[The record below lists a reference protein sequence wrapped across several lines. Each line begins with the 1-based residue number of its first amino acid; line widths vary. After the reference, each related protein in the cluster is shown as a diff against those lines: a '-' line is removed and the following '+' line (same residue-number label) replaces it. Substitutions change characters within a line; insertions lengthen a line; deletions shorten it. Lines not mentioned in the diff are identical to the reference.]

1 MALLT
6 PEELHELT
14 DCARP
19 SAQIEW
25 LRARSW
31 VFEIGATGRPKVDR
45 EEYERRMIG
54 GGKKQPQ
61 KKGPDTSWYGKTS
74 AARP

>member
-31 VFEIGATGRPKVDR
+31 VFEVGATGRPKVDR
-45 EEYERRMIG
+45 EEYGRRMIG
-54 GGKKQPQ
+54 GKRQPQ
-61 KKGPDTSWYGKTS
+61 KKGPDTSWYGKTTP
-74 AARP
+74 ARP

>member
-6 PEELHELT
+6 PEEIRDLT

-31 VFEIGATGRPKVDR
+31 VFDIGATGRPKVDR
-45 EEYERRMIG
+45 QEYERHMIG
-54 GGKKQPQ
+54 GQRKQPQ
-61 KKGPDTSWYGKTS
+61 KKGPDTSWYGSQTS
-74 AARP
+74 SRS

>member
-1 MALLT
+1 MLLT
-6 PEELHELT
+6 PQELHELT

-31 VFEIGATGRPKVDR
+31 VFDVGKTGRPKVDR
-45 EEYERRMIG
+45 EEYERHMIG
-54 GGKKQPQ
+54 GRKAPQ

-74 AARP
+74 ATRP